1 MPTKKT
7 LLPRKELVWYI
18 IAATIATVG
27 LVFLVFGIIGSHLP
41 VKASDNWV
49 KTSEN
54 AWLVNWSKM
63 GYRWWGL
70 ILIGVGLLI
79 GITALCF
86 FARSGDRDSERAQ
99 RRAQR
104 LAIEGEEDPVEVEVE
119 PKAEE
124 PEPVPEESE
133 PEEPVEEPKE
143 EKKPEP
149 EVTPATEA
157 DPTAPQIHDGMFK
170 DSGIVGISNRK

>member
-7 LLPRKELVWYI
+7 FLPRKELVWYA
-18 IAATIATVG
+18 IAATLATLG

-49 KTSEN
+49 KNSEN
-54 AWLVNWSKM
+54 AWLVPWSKM

-70 ILIGVGLLI
+70 IILGVGLAI
-79 GITALCF
+79 GIIALCF

-104 LAIEGEEDPVEVEVE
+104 LALEDEEEEVVEVEAEEKVE
-119 PKAEE
+119 AEPAKEE
-124 PEPVPEESE
+124 PEAPQPEKEEAAE
-133 PEEPVEEPKE
+133 PETPAE
-143 EKKPEP
+143 EKAE
-149 EVTPATEA
+149 
-157 DPTAPQIHDGMFK
+157 
-170 DSGIVGISNRK
+170 

>member
-7 LLPRKELVWYI
+7 FLPRKELVWYA
-18 IAATIATVG
+18 IAVTLATLG

-49 KTSEN
+49 KNSEN
-54 AWLVNWSKM
+54 AWLVPWSKM

-70 ILIGVGLLI
+70 IILGVGLAI
-79 GITALCF
+79 GIIALCV

-104 LAIEGEEDPVEVEVE
+104 LALEDEEEEVVEVEAEDKAEAE
-119 PKAEE
+119 PAKEE
-124 PEPVPEESE
+124 PEAPQPEKEEAAE
-133 PEEPVEEPKE
+133 PEAPTE
-143 EKKPEP
+143 EKAE
-149 EVTPATEA
+149 
-157 DPTAPQIHDGMFK
+157 
-170 DSGIVGISNRK
+170 

>member
-7 LLPRKELVWYI
+7 FLPRKELVWYA
-18 IAATIATVG
+18 IAATLATLG

-49 KTSEN
+49 KNSEN
-54 AWLVNWSKM
+54 TWLVPWSKM

-70 ILIGVGLLI
+70 IILGVGLAI
-79 GITALCF
+79 GIIALCV

-104 LAIEGEEDPVEVEVE
+104 LALEEEEEEVVEVEAEEKVE
-119 PKAEE
+119 AEPAKEE
-124 PEPVPEESE
+124 PEAPQPE
-133 PEEPVEEPKE
+133 KE
-143 EKKPEP
+143 EAPEP
-149 EVTPATEA
+149 EAPAEEKA
-157 DPTAPQIHDGMFK
+157 E
-170 DSGIVGISNRK
+170 

>member
-7 LLPRKELVWYI
+7 FLPRKELVWYA
-18 IAATIATVG
+18 IAATLATLG

-49 KTSEN
+49 KNSEN
-54 AWLVNWSKM
+54 AWLVPWSKM

-70 ILIGVGLLI
+70 IILGVGLAI
-79 GITALCF
+79 GIIALCV

-104 LAIEGEEDPVEVEVE
+104 LALEDEEEEVVEVEAEEKVE
-119 PKAEE
+119 AGPAPEKEE
-124 PEPVPEESE
+124 PEPAEEPAKEETAE
-133 PEEPVEEPKE
+133 PEAPAE
-143 EKKPEP
+143 EK
-149 EVTPATEA
+149 TE
-157 DPTAPQIHDGMFK
+157 
-170 DSGIVGISNRK
+170 

>member
-7 LLPRKELVWYI
+7 FLPRKELVWYA
-18 IAATIATVG
+18 IAATLATLG

-49 KTSEN
+49 KNSEN
-54 AWLVNWSKM
+54 AWLVPWSKM

-70 ILIGVGLLI
+70 IILGVGLAI
-79 GITALCF
+79 GIIALCF

-104 LAIEGEEDPVEVEVE
+104 LALEDEEEEVVEVE
-119 PKAEE
+119 AEE
-124 PEPVPEESE
+124 KVEAEPAKEESE
-133 PEEPVEEPKE
+133 APQPEKE
-143 EKKPEP
+143 EAAEP
-149 EVTPATEA
+149 EAPAEEKA
-157 DPTAPQIHDGMFK
+157 E
-170 DSGIVGISNRK
+170 

>member
-7 LLPRKELVWYI
+7 FLPRKELVWYA
-18 IAATIATVG
+18 IAATLATLG

-49 KTSEN
+49 KNSEN
-54 AWLVNWSKM
+54 TWLVPWSKM

-70 ILIGVGLLI
+70 IILGVGLAI
-79 GITALCF
+79 GIIALCV

-104 LAIEGEEDPVEVEVE
+104 LALEDEEEEVVEVEAEEKVE
-119 PKAEE
+119 AEPAKEE
-124 PEPVPEESE
+124 PEAPQPE
-133 PEEPVEEPKE
+133 KE
-143 EKKPEP
+143 EAPEP
-149 EVTPATEA
+149 EAPAEEKA
-157 DPTAPQIHDGMFK
+157 E
-170 DSGIVGISNRK
+170 

>member
-7 LLPRKELVWYI
+7 FLPRKELVWYA
-18 IAATIATVG
+18 IAATLATLG

-49 KTSEN
+49 KNSEN
-54 AWLVNWSKM
+54 AWLVPWSKM

-70 ILIGVGLLI
+70 IILGVGLAI
-79 GITALCF
+79 GIIALCV

-104 LAIEGEEDPVEVEVE
+104 LALEDEEEEVVEVEAEEKVE
-119 PKAEE
+119 PEPAKEE
-124 PEPVPEESE
+124 PEAPQPEKEEAAE
-133 PEEPVEEPKE
+133 PEAPAE
-143 EKKPEP
+143 EKAE
-149 EVTPATEA
+149 
-157 DPTAPQIHDGMFK
+157 
-170 DSGIVGISNRK
+170 

>member
-7 LLPRKELVWYI
+7 FLPRKELVWYA
-18 IAATIATVG
+18 IAATLATLG

-49 KTSEN
+49 KNSEN
-54 AWLVNWSKM
+54 AWLVPWSKM

-70 ILIGVGLLI
+70 IILGVGLAI
-79 GITALCF
+79 GIIALCV

-104 LAIEGEEDPVEVEVE
+104 LALEDEEEEVVEVEAEEKVE
-119 PKAEE
+119 AEPAKEE
-124 PEPVPEESE
+124 PEAPQPE
-133 PEEPVEEPKE
+133 KE
-143 EKKPEP
+143 EAPEP
-149 EVTPATEA
+149 EAPAEEKA
-157 DPTAPQIHDGMFK
+157 E
-170 DSGIVGISNRK
+170 

>member
-7 LLPRKELVWYI
+7 FLPRKELVWYA
-18 IAATIATVG
+18 IAATLATLG

-49 KTSEN
+49 KNSEN
-54 AWLVNWSKM
+54 AWLVPWSKM

-70 ILIGVGLLI
+70 IILGVGLAI
-79 GITALCF
+79 GIIALCV

-104 LAIEGEEDPVEVEVE
+104 LALEDEEEEVVEVEAEEKVE
-119 PKAEE
+119 AEPAKEE
-124 PEPVPEESE
+124 PEAPQPE
-133 PEEPVEEPKE
+133 KE
-143 EKKPEP
+143 ETPEP
-149 EVTPATEA
+149 EAPAEEKA
-157 DPTAPQIHDGMFK
+157 E
-170 DSGIVGISNRK
+170 